1 MTISRSHLPNNL
13 PNKGWLT
20 ISSIIILLL
29 FYSWFWT
36 TRKGVQAVVVVS
48 LLSHICDPMD
58 WLLFFQQ
65 EYWSGLPFPSPGDR
79 PNPGIKAK
87 CPAFQVDSL
96 LTEVPALRR
105 KRTVHPCEAIRDPQ
119 CSPSPHALLPH
130 SAAPTH
136 VLLAHSSGPRAQ
148 TWRCALCLR
157 APDSHLKHGWTKM
170 ATDLK
175 HWAQYQTHTKCL
187 IILVASLSSCSCEVN
202 RCPMPHIA
210 FQMITKLMPHF
221 SWPDPSCH
229 LNYLAWVIPDFVV
242 AIQLSSC
249 VWLFEIP
256 EAAAH
261 QASLSLTI
269 FWSLPKF
276 MSIELVM
283 PSHCLILWEL
293 TSYFCIPIPCD
304 EKDIFS

>member
-105 KRTVHPCEAIRDPQ
+105 KRTVHPCEAIRTPSVARHPTPS
-119 CSPSPHALLPH
+119 SP
-130 SAAPTH
+130 
-136 VLLAHSSGPRAQ
+136 
-148 TWRCALCLR
+148 
-157 APDSHLKHGWTKM
+157 
-170 ATDLK
+170 
-175 HWAQYQTHTKCL
+175 
-187 IILVASLSSCSCEVN
+187 
-202 RCPMPHIA
+202 
-210 FQMITKLMPHF
+210 
-221 SWPDPSCH
+221 
-229 LNYLAWVIPDFVV
+229 
-242 AIQLSSC
+242 IQLHP
-249 VWLFEIP
+249 L
-256 EAAAH
+256 
-261 QASLSLTI
+261 
-269 FWSLPKF
+269 
-276 MSIELVM
+276 MSYW
-283 PSHCLILWEL
+283 LILLGHGHRPEGVLSAWEPL
-293 TSYFCIPIPCD
+293 TPTSNMD
-304 EKDIFS
+304 EPKWQQIWNTDHNTKHILNAW